1 MIQNL
6 ELFGGSVILLLVIYD
21 FFYTTLSGSGAGF
34 ISKQVA
40 FLSYFLIRKS
50 WGIFGR
56 KVFNYGGMV
65 VNLCV
70 LTVWILLVWFG
81 LYLVFS
87 FNPEA
92 IVSSNGRTATW
103 VERLYYTG
111 YILSTLGIGNFKP
124 VTGFFE
130 VLTSIFS
137 FFGFIFFT
145 SSMTYLISVSSAVI
159 SKRMLTR
166 SIGNLGK
173 NPEGMVKKL
182 LSLEKN
188 YYLQQVLNLQ
198 EMIDKHS
205 INHQAY
211 PVVHFFSSS
220 KKEACLSLNLTR
232 FDEAVSALLQSGK
245 GFPEEL
251 GLLRKALTNFLDLI
265 DEKYGSTLTKG
276 FDENNYQSMPQ
287 DLKNVKSK
295 ELLHRR
301 ILLGGLLRSEGFNW
315 SDV

>member
-1 MIQNL
+1 MIQIL

-40 FLSYFLIRKS
+40 SFSYLLLRKS
-50 WGIFGR
+50 SGIFGR
-56 KVFNYGGMV
+56 KVFDYGGMV
-65 VNLCV
+65 VNLSV

-92 IVSSNGRTATW
+92 IVNSNGRTATW

-111 YILSTLGIGNFKP
+111 YILSTLGMGNFKP

-130 VLTSIFS
+130 ILTSIFS

-159 SKRMLTR
+159 SKRMLAR

-173 NPEGMVKKL
+173 NPEEMLEKL

-198 EMIDKHS
+198 EMVDEHT

-220 KKEACLSLNLTR
+220 KKEACLSVNLTR
-232 FDEAVSALLQSGK
+232 FEEAVSALLLSEK
-245 GFPEEL
+245 GFTEEL
-251 GLLRKALTNFLDLI
+251 RLLRNALTNLLDHI
-265 DEKYGSTLTKG
+265 DEKYGSKLPKG
-276 FDENNYQSMPQ
+276 FNQDNYKSMPYE
-287 DLKNVKSK
+287 LKSVKAK
-295 ELLHRR
+295 YLVQRR
-301 ILLGGLLRSEGFNW
+301 DILGGLLRSEGFNW